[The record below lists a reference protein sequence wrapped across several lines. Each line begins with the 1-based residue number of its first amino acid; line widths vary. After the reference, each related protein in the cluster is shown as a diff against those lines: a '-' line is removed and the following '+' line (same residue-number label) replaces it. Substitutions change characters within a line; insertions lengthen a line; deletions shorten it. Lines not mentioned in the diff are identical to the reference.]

1 VPAHNKLVEK
11 HAVPFSDLFF
21 EMIPRDF
28 YDCFSICQS
37 TISVL
42 RSNRKASG
50 DYWFTSFFEQLANR
64 SSRTSHLDDA
74 DHNNKIHNTEKSLQ
88 KA

>member
-1 VPAHNKLVEK
+1 MKTLSRTIKEEQTGKTTKTTEDQWRPWQNVPAHNKLVEK

-50 DYWFTSFFEQLANR
+50 DYWFTSFLSN
-64 SSRTSHLDDA
+64 
-74 DHNNKIHNTEKSLQ
+74 
-88 KA
+88 